1 MSSLNFDKTNKSRQE
16 LLDEG
21 VKYVFLNVLND
32 AIRNRQKVVIK
43 RDGKI
48 MEVSPR
54 KLKKELLEKHPEL
67 KEKLNSR
74 K

>member
-1 MSSLNFDKTNKSRQE
+1 MKPLNIDKPEKSRLE

-21 VKYVFLNVLND
+21 VKYVFLSVIED
-32 AIRNRQKVVIK
+32 AIKNRQKVVVK

-54 KLKKELLEKHPEL
+54 KLKKELLENYPEL
-67 KEKLNSR
+67 AAKLKPR
-74 K
+74 

>member
-1 MSSLNFDKTNKSRQE
+1 MSSLNIDKPGKSRLE

-21 VKYVFLNVLND
+21 VKYVFLNVIED
-32 AIRNRQKVVIK
+32 AIKNRQKVVVK

-54 KLKKELLEKHPEL
+54 KLKKELLENYPEL
-67 KEKLNSR
+67 AAKLKPRN
-74 K
+74 